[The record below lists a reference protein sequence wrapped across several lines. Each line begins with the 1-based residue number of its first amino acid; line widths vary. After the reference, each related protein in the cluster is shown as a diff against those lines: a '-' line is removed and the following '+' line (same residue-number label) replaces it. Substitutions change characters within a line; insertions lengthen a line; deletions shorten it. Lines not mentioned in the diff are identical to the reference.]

1 LLIVQERTAACFPTT
16 RGLALRPHSV
26 FFTGPEKYDFN
37 LYKGFFVEKMTQIR
51 QILKF
56 FVFCFFPS
64 PPIRQIFMI
73 SSSR

>member
-1 LLIVQERTAACFPTT
+1 MVLT
-16 RGLALRPHSV
+16 V
-26 FFTGPEKYDFN
+26 FFLPGPEKYDFN

-56 FVFCFFPS
+56 FL
-64 PPIRQIFMI
+64 MI